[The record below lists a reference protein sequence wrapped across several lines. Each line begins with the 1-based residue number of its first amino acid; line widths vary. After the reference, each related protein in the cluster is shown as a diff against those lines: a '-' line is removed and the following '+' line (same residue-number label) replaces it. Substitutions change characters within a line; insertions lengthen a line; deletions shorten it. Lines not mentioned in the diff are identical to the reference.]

1 MNTPALPSSAPKYQT
16 VLFHSITAYL
26 GQSLMQAVDLAFC
39 RDLGSAAS
47 ATVGSSTSFFAW
59 FMILGIGIFASLEF
73 LIPHALGRG
82 RETRAREYFKS
93 GVLLIALLSLF
104 SMGALILLTR
114 LAPVYGM
121 NPEIVSSVQSF
132 SAILSLSFL
141 PTFLI
146 PLLRVELQARNR
158 PHDTTI
164 AFLFGNLLNAWLN
177 WSLIYGHS
185 GLPALGVNGSAWS
198 NVISRFAIL
207 AFVTYRLWQV
217 SRATSS
223 AAPPLPVRWKL
234 RIKTILRTG
243 MPISLQMVF
252 EIGAF
257 IFVSTLASRLTTEEN
272 TAHAVAISLAS
283 FVFMIPGGMSS
294 AAALTMSRALGE
306 GDPKGG
312 VKLGDRTLLI
322 GLGFATFSSI
332 ALWIL
337 ARPLLELFST
347 DARSIQVGVSLLHIS
362 ALFQFGDALQ
372 VILSG
377 CIRGFGETRIQASM
391 NGIGHWLIGIPV
403 GLLLSFVFDQGI
415 QGLWIGLSAGLF
427 AVAIL
432 LGRHYWRITSPHR
445 VG

>member
-1 MNTPALPSSAPKYQT
+1 
-16 VLFHSITAYL
+16 
-26 GQSLMQAVDLAFC
+26 
-39 RDLGSAAS
+39 
-47 ATVGSSTSFFAW
+47 
-59 FMILGIGIFASLEF
+59 
-73 LIPHALGRG
+73 
-82 RETRAREYFKS
+82 
-93 GVLLIALLSLF
+93 
-104 SMGALILLTR
+104 
-114 LAPVYGM
+114 
-121 NPEIVSSVQSF
+121 
-132 SAILSLSFL
+132 
-141 PTFLI
+141 
-146 PLLRVELQARNR
+146 
-158 PHDTTI
+158 
-164 AFLFGNLLNAWLN
+164 
-177 WSLIYGHS
+177 
-185 GLPALGVNGSAWS
+185 
-198 NVISRFAIL
+198 
-207 AFVTYRLWQV
+207 
-217 SRATSS
+217 
-223 AAPPLPVRWKL
+223 
-234 RIKTILRTG
+234 
-243 MPISLQMVF
+243 MVF